1 MEDHDLHLPSMQTHL
16 SQDATLTTRLSAFY
30 IFILVFCNHATLQER
45 IQDKAIQ
52 KTNKQK
58 TSQVSL
64 PHRNVTLDI
73 CAELCAQAIKSLRA
87 PHKIR
92 KVYVKG
98 H

>member
-16 SQDATLTTRLSAFY
+16 SQGAALTPRLSA
-30 IFILVFCNHATLQER
+30 IHISILVFCNHVTLQER

-64 PHRNVTLDI
+64 PHRNVTLEI
-73 CAELCAQAIKSLRA
+73 CAELCAQVIKSLRA
-87 PHKIR
+87 SHKLR
-92 KVYVKG
+92 KAYVKG